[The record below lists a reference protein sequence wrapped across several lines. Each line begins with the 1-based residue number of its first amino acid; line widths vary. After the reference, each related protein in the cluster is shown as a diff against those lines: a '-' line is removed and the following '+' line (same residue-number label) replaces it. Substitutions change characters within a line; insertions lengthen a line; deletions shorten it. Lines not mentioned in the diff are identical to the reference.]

1 MKNLSGAVKG
11 SEVFNPEKLLS
22 DIIDKIKEYNT
33 MANDASL

>member
-11 SEVFNPEKLLS
+11 DVFNPEKLLS

-33 MANDASL
+33 LANNASM